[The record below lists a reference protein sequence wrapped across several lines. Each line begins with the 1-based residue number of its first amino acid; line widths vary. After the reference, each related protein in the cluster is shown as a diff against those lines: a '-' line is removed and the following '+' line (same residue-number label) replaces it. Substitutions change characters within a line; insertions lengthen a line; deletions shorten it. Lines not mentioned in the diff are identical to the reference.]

1 MSGLFQLVS
10 GMYRLHPIFC
20 IQIILMVIFNCVQSS
35 GESIFN
41 CVGLLYLTIIE
52 MVTLTEGLYVLF
64 P

>member
-41 CVGLLYLTIIE
+41 CVGLLYLTIE
-52 MVTLTEGLYVLF
+52 
-64 P
+64 